1 MSKHTPGPWIGAGPS
16 YGDPLPKYINEIV
29 ADREDD
35 DECKTIC
42 YMPVIDEDDE
52 TEANACL
59 IAAAPD
65 LLEMLVEAHDIIDAI
80 GQPETAEVAARMRAV
95 IAKARGDE

>member
-16 YGDPLPKYINEIV
+16 YVDPLPKYINEIV

-80 GQPETAEVAARMRAV
+80 GQPETAEVADRMRAT